1 MPDQP
6 PARRTQQER
15 REQTE
20 RKVLAAATALIA
32 EHGSRALTL
41 AEVGEAAGYSR
52 GIVSH
57 HFGSR
62 ENLLRAVMRDA
73 QTFNLPDPGDSAADW
88 LAETVRAYLKN
99 VTSRRPAA
107 RAFLQMWGEAI
118 AADPVL
124 MPLYAE
130 QDARFRRLLA
140 DKVREGIRD
149 GSVRAD
155 ADPEAMAVSLVGLL
169 RGIALQ
175 LISTPPPA
183 RVKAI
188 IDEEGG
194 PVGLVVVGGVVALA
208 DEDGHELGSGVEEAA
223 AFADRFE
230 GQSRAAGRVQWPLP
244 RSRRGRRRGGS

>member
-6 PARRTQQER
+6 PARRTQRER
-15 REQTE
+15 REQAE

-32 EHGSRALTL
+32 QHGSRALTL
-41 AEVGEAAGYSR
+41 AASPTAGYSR

-73 QTFNLPDPGDSAADW
+73 QTFTLPELGDSAADW
-88 LAETVRAYLKN
+88 LADTVRAYLKN

-107 RAFLQMWGEAI
+107 GAFLQMWGEAI

-130 QDARFRRLLA
+130 QDASFRRLLA

-188 IDEEGG
+188 IDEAEQSTRR
-194 PVGLVVVGGVVALA
+194 AL
-208 DEDGHELGSGVEEAA
+208 
-223 AFADRFE
+223 R
-230 GQSRAAGRVQWPLP
+230 P
-244 RSRRGRRRGGS
+244 

>member
-1 MPDQP
+1 MPEQP

-15 REQTE
+15 REETE
-20 RKVLAAATALIA
+20 RRVLAAATALIA

-41 AEVGEAAGYSR
+41 AAVGEAAGYSR

-62 ENLLRAVMRDA
+62 GDLLRTVMRDA
-73 QTFNLPDPGDSAADW
+73 QTFALPERQDNAVEW
-88 LAETVRAYLKN
+88 LAATVRAYLKN

-124 MPLYAE
+124 MPMYAD

-140 DKVREGIRD
+140 DTVREGIRD

-155 ADPEAMAVSLVGLL
+155 ADPAAMAVFLVGLV

-188 IDEEGG
+188 IDEAEQATRR
-194 PVGLVVVGGVVALA
+194 AL
-208 DEDGHELGSGVEEAA
+208 
-223 AFADRFE
+223 R
-230 GQSRAAGRVQWPLP
+230 P
-244 RSRRGRRRGGS
+244 

>member
-6 PARRTQQER
+6 PARRTQRER
-15 REQTE
+15 REGTE

-32 EHGSRALTL
+32 QHGSRALTL
-41 AEVGEAAGYSR
+41 AAVGETAGYSR

-73 QTFNLPDPGDSAADW
+73 QTFTLPRAGGSAADW
-88 LAETVRAYLKN
+88 LAGTVRAYLEN

-107 RAFLQMWGEAI
+107 GAFLQMWGEAI

-130 QDARFRRLLA
+130 TDASFRRLLA
-140 DKVREGIRD
+140 DKVRDGIRD
-149 GSVRAD
+149 CSVRAD
-155 ADPEAMAVSLVGLL
+155 ADPEAMAVCLVGLL

-175 LISTPPPA
+175 LISTPPPP
-183 RVKAI
+183 RIHAI
-188 IDEEGG
+188 IDEAEQA
-194 PVGLVVVGGVVALA
+194 PRRAL
-208 DEDGHELGSGVEEAA
+208 
-223 AFADRFE
+223 R
-230 GQSRAAGRVQWPLP
+230 P
-244 RSRRGRRRGGS
+244 

>member
-6 PARRTQQER
+6 PARRTQRER
-15 REQTE
+15 REETE
-20 RKVLAAATALIA
+20 RKVLGAATVLIA
-32 EHGSRALTL
+32 QHGSRALTL
-41 AEVGEAAGYSR
+41 AAVGEAAGYSR

-73 QTFNLPDPGDSAADW
+73 QAFTLPELGDSAAEW
-88 LAETVRAYLKN
+88 LADMVRAYLKN

-107 RAFLQMWGEAI
+107 GAFLQMWGEAI

-130 QDARFRRLLA
+130 HDASFRRLLA
-140 DKVREGIRD
+140 GKVREGIRD

-155 ADPEAMAVSLVGLL
+155 ANPESTAVFLVGLV

-183 RVKAI
+183 RIKAV
-188 IDEEGG
+188 IDEAARYT
-194 PVGLVVVGGVVALA
+194 LRAL
-208 DEDGHELGSGVEEAA
+208 
-223 AFADRFE
+223 R
-230 GQSRAAGRVQWPLP
+230 P
-244 RSRRGRRRGGS
+244 

>member
-1 MPDQP
+1 
-6 PARRTQQER
+6 
-15 REQTE
+15 
-20 RKVLAAATALIA
+20 VLAAATALIA

-41 AEVGEAAGYSR
+41 AKVGEAAGYSR

-62 ENLLRAVMRDA
+62 ENLLRAVMQDA
-73 QTFNLPDPGDSAADW
+73 QAFDLPDPGESAGAW
-88 LAETVRAYLKN
+88 LADTVRAYLKH
-99 VTSRRPAA
+99 VTNQRPAA

-118 AADPVL
+118 ATDPVL

-140 DKVREGIRD
+140 DKVGEGIRD

-155 ADPEAMAVSLVGLL
+155 ADPEAMAVLMAVSLLGLL

-188 IDEEGG
+188 IDEAERATRR
-194 PVGLVVVGGVVALA
+194 AL
-208 DEDGHELGSGVEEAA
+208 
-223 AFADRFE
+223 R
-230 GQSRAAGRVQWPLP
+230 P
-244 RSRRGRRRGGS
+244 

>member
-1 MPDQP
+1 MPEPNQP

-20 RKVLAAATALIA
+20 RKVIAAATALIA

-73 QTFNLPDPGDSAADW
+73 QAFDLPEPGESAGVW
-88 LAETVRAYLKN
+88 LEDMVRAYLEN
-99 VTSRRPAA
+99 VTSRRPSAG
-107 RAFLQMWGEAI
+107 AFLQMWGEAI
-118 AADPVL
+118 AADSVL

-155 ADPEAMAVSLVGLL
+155 ADPEAMAVSLLGLL

-175 LISTPPPA
+175 LISTPPPG
-183 RVKAI
+183 RIKAI
-188 IDEEGG
+188 IDEAEQATRR
-194 PVGLVVVGGVVALA
+194 AL
-208 DEDGHELGSGVEEAA
+208 
-223 AFADRFE
+223 R
-230 GQSRAAGRVQWPLP
+230 P
-244 RSRRGRRRGGS
+244 

>member
-1 MPDQP
+1 MPDQLP
-6 PARRTQQER
+6 LRRTQQER
-15 REQTE
+15 RDETE

-32 EHGSRALTL
+32 LRGSRALSL

-52 GIVSH
+52 GIVTH

-73 QTFNLPDPGDSAADW
+73 QTFALPDRRDSALDW

-99 VTSRRPAA
+99 VTSRRPSAG
-107 RAFLQMWGEAI
+107 AFLQMWGEAI

-130 QDARFRRLLA
+130 HDASFRRLLA
-140 DKVREGIRD
+140 DKVGEGMRD
-149 GSVRAD
+149 GSLRTD
-155 ADPEAMAVSLVGLL
+155 ADPEAMAVFLVGLL

-188 IDEEGG
+188 IDEAETSIRR
-194 PVGLVVVGGVVALA
+194 AL
-208 DEDGHELGSGVEEAA
+208 S
-223 AFADRFE
+223 
-230 GQSRAAGRVQWPLP
+230 P
-244 RSRRGRRRGGS
+244 

>member
-6 PARRTQQER
+6 PARRTQRER
-15 REQTE
+15 REETE
-20 RKVLAAATALIA
+20 RRVLAAATALIA
-32 EHGSRALTL
+32 QRGSRALTL
-41 AEVGEAAGYSR
+41 AKVGEAAGYSR

-73 QTFNLPDPGDSAADW
+73 RTFPLPEQGDDAADW
-88 LAETVRAYLKN
+88 LAGTVRAYLTN
-99 VTSRRPAA
+99 VTGRRPSAG
-107 RAFLQMWGEAI
+107 AFLQMWGEAV

-130 QDARFRRLLA
+130 HDAGFRQLLA

-155 ADPEAMAVSLVGLL
+155 ADPEATAVFLVGLL

-175 LISTPPPA
+175 LISPPPPA
-183 RVKAI
+183 RVEAI
-188 IDEEGG
+188 IDEAERSTRR
-194 PVGLVVVGGVVALA
+194 AL
-208 DEDGHELGSGVEEAA
+208 S
-223 AFADRFE
+223 
-230 GQSRAAGRVQWPLP
+230 P
-244 RSRRGRRRGGS
+244 

>member
-20 RKVLAAATALIA
+20 RKVVAAATVLIA
-32 EHGSRALTL
+32 ERGSRALSL

-73 QTFNLPDPGDSAADW
+73 QAFDIPNPGGSAGDW
-88 LAETVRAYLKN
+88 LADTVRAYLEN

-130 QDARFRRLLA
+130 QDASFRRLLA
-140 DKVREGIRD
+140 DKLREGVLD

-155 ADPEAMAVSLVGLL
+155 ADPEAMAVFLLGLL

-175 LISTPPPA
+175 LIATPPPA
-183 RVKAI
+183 RVAAI
-188 IDEEGG
+188 IDEAERATRR
-194 PVGLVVVGGVVALA
+194 AL
-208 DEDGHELGSGVEEAA
+208 
-223 AFADRFE
+223 R
-230 GQSRAAGRVQWPLP
+230 P
-244 RSRRGRRRGGS
+244 

>member
-20 RKVLAAATALIA
+20 RKVVAAATALIA

-73 QTFNLPDPGDSAADW
+73 QTFSLPDPRDSAGDW
-88 LAETVRAYLKN
+88 LADTVRAYLKN
-99 VTSRRPAA
+99 VTKRRPAA

-140 DKVREGIRD
+140 DKLREGIRD

-155 ADPEAMAVSLVGLL
+155 ADPEAMAVSLLGLL

-188 IDEEGG
+188 IDEAERA
-194 PVGLVVVGGVVALA
+194 VRRAL
-208 DEDGHELGSGVEEAA
+208 
-223 AFADRFE
+223 R
-230 GQSRAAGRVQWPLP
+230 P
-244 RSRRGRRRGGS
+244 

>member
-20 RKVLAAATALIA
+20 RKVVAAATALIA
-32 EHGSRALTL
+32 EHGSRSLTL

-73 QTFNLPDPGDSAADW
+73 QAFNLPDPGESAGAW
-88 LAETVRAYLKN
+88 LADTVRAYLKN
-99 VTSRRPAA
+99 VTSRRPAS

-124 MPLYAE
+124 MPLYAR

-140 DKVREGIRD
+140 DKVREGIDD

-155 ADPEAMAVSLVGLL
+155 ADPEAIAVSLLGLL

-188 IDEEGG
+188 IDEAERATRH
-194 PVGLVVVGGVVALA
+194 AL
-208 DEDGHELGSGVEEAA
+208 
-223 AFADRFE
+223 R
-230 GQSRAAGRVQWPLP
+230 P
-244 RSRRGRRRGGS
+244 

>member
-15 REQTE
+15 REETE

-32 EHGSRALTL
+32 ARGSRALTL
-41 AEVGEAAGYSR
+41 AEVGAAAGYSR

-73 QTFNLPDPGDSAADW
+73 ATFAVPDPGARAADW
-88 LAETVRAYLKN
+88 LAATVGAYLRN
-99 VTSRRPAA
+99 VTGRSPSAA
-107 RAFLQMWGEAI
+107 AFLQMWGEAI

-124 MPLYAE
+124 MPLFAE
-130 QDARFRRLLA
+130 HDASFRRLLA
-140 DKVREGIRD
+140 DRVRDGIRD

-155 ADPEAMAVSLVGLL
+155 ANPEAMAVVLVGLL

-175 LISTPPPA
+175 LISSPPPA

-188 IDEEGG
+188 IDEAE
-194 PVGLVVVGGVVALA
+194 
-208 DEDGHELGSGVEEAA
+208 
-223 AFADRFE
+223 
-230 GQSRAAGRVQWPLP
+230 RAARHALRP
-244 RSRRGRRRGGS
+244 

>member
-20 RKVLAAATALIA
+20 RKVIAAATALIA
-32 EHGSRALTL
+32 AHGSRALTL
-41 AEVGEAAGYSR
+41 SKVGEAAGYSR

-73 QTFNLPDPGDSAADW
+73 QVFALPEPGESAGAW
-88 LAETVRAYLKN
+88 LVEMVRAYLEN
-99 VTSRRPAA
+99 VANQQRPAP
-107 RAFLQMWGEAI
+107 RAFLLMWGEAI
-118 AADPVL
+118 ATDPVL

-130 QDARFRRLLA
+130 QDAGFRRLLA
-140 DKVREGIRD
+140 EKVREGIRD

-155 ADPEAMAVSLVGLL
+155 ADPEAMAVFLLGLL
-169 RGIALQ
+169 RGISLQ

-183 RVKAI
+183 HVDAI
-188 IDEEGG
+188 I
-194 PVGLVVVGGVVALA
+194 
-208 DEDGHELGSGVEEAA
+208 EEA
-223 AFADRFE
+223 E
-230 GQSRAAGRVQWPLP
+230 RAT
-244 RSRRGRRRGGS
+244 RRALQP

>member
-15 REQTE
+15 REETE
-20 RKVLAAATALIA
+20 RKVVAAAMALVA
-32 EHGSRALTL
+32 QHGSRALTL
-41 AEVGEAAGYSR
+41 AAVGEAAGYSR

-73 QTFNLPDPGDSAADW
+73 QTFTLPEHGDRAADW
-88 LAETVRAYLKN
+88 LAATVRAYLEN
-99 VTSRRPAA
+99 VTGRRPAA

-124 MPLYAE
+124 MPLFAE

-140 DKVREGIRD
+140 DEIRRGIRD

-155 ADPEAMAVSLVGLL
+155 ADPEAMAVSLVGLV

-175 LISTPPPA
+175 LISTPPPR

-188 IDEEGG
+188 VDEAERST
-194 PVGLVVVGGVVALA
+194 LRAL
-208 DEDGHELGSGVEEAA
+208 
-223 AFADRFE
+223 R
-230 GQSRAAGRVQWPLP
+230 P
-244 RSRRGRRRGGS
+244 

>member
-6 PARRTQQER
+6 PARRRTQRER
-15 REQTE
+15 REETE
-20 RKVLAAATALIA
+20 RKVLAAATELIA
-32 EHGSRALTL
+32 AHAARGLTL
-41 AEVGEAAGYSR
+41 AKVGEAAGYSR

-62 ENLLRAVMRDA
+62 DNLLRAVMRDA
-73 QTFNLPDPGDSAADW
+73 QTFTLPEADGNAADW

-99 VTSRRPAA
+99 VTTRGPAA
-107 RAFLQMWGEAI
+107 RAFLQMWSEAI

-124 MPLYAE
+124 QPLYAE

-140 DKVREGIRD
+140 DKVREGIAD
-149 GSVRAD
+149 GSVRED
-155 ADPEAMAVSLVGLL
+155 ADPDAMAVSLVGLV

-188 IDEEGG
+188 IAEAERSTRR
-194 PVGLVVVGGVVALA
+194 AL
-208 DEDGHELGSGVEEAA
+208 
-223 AFADRFE
+223 R
-230 GQSRAAGRVQWPLP
+230 P
-244 RSRRGRRRGGS
+244 

>member
-6 PARRTQQER
+6 AVRRTQQER
-15 REQTE
+15 REQTTA
-20 RKVLAAATALIA
+20 KVIAAATALIA

-41 AEVGEAAGYSR
+41 AKVGEAAGYSR

-62 ENLLRAVMRDA
+62 ESLLRAVMRDA
-73 QTFNLPDPGDSAADW
+73 QTFELPDAGDNAGAW
-88 LAETVRAYLKN
+88 LAEMVQAYLSY
-99 VTSRRPAA
+99 VTKQDSSA

-130 QDARFRRLLA
+130 QDASFRQLLA
-140 DKVREGIRD
+140 DKIREGIHD

-155 ADPEAMAVSLVGLL
+155 ADTEAMAVFLVGLL

-188 IDEEGG
+188 IDEAERATRH
-194 PVGLVVVGGVVALA
+194 AL
-208 DEDGHELGSGVEEAA
+208 
-223 AFADRFE
+223 R
-230 GQSRAAGRVQWPLP
+230 P
-244 RSRRGRRRGGS
+244 

>member
-1 MPDQP
+1 
-6 PARRTQQER
+6 
-15 REQTE
+15 
-20 RKVLAAATALIA
+20 VVAAATALIA

-41 AEVGEAAGYSR
+41 AKVGEAAGYSR

-73 QTFNLPDPGDSAADW
+73 RAFDLPEPGDSAGAW
-88 LAETVRAYLKN
+88 LAAMVRAYLKN
-99 VTSRRPAA
+99 ITNQRPAA

-118 AADPVL
+118 ATDPVL

-155 ADPEAMAVSLVGLL
+155 ADPEAMAVSLLGLL

-183 RVKAI
+183 RVRAI
-188 IDEEGG
+188 IDEAERATRR
-194 PVGLVVVGGVVALA
+194 ALK
-208 DEDGHELGSGVEEAA
+208 
-223 AFADRFE
+223 
-230 GQSRAAGRVQWPLP
+230 P
-244 RSRRGRRRGGS
+244 